1 MSALTPRPGIMKIAP
16 YVPGKDSIDGKETI
30 AKLSSNEGALGPSPK
45 AMAAYAKAA
54 SELHRYPD
62 GDTAK
67 LRKALGRHYG
77 LDPARIVCGAGSDE
91 ILNLLVRAYCGPG
104 DELLYSQYGF
114 LMYAINALGVGATP
128 VAAPAKGYGSDID
141 AMLAAVT
148 DKTRIV
154 CLANPNNP
162 TGTYV
167 SKDDV
172 RRLHAGLPKNVL
184 LIIDA
189 AYAEYV
195 SRNDYESGVELVDQ
209 AENVVMTRTFSK
221 IYGLGGLRLGWMYG
235 PAGIVDVMSRLRQP
249 FNEARARAGAERR
262 QLRAGRLRLEGTRR
276 RGQRMA
282 DERRP
287 DPAPRGG
294 LRPARAPAH
303 HGGNRGRG
311 EGGAGFAGPL
321 RGGEMTEPLFDKIAL
336 IGIGLIGGSIAL
348 EARKRG
354 LARSIVAAT
363 RSPETAALANR
374 LKLADHCGTDLA
386 EACKDADLV
395 IVCTPVGACGAATK
409 AIASS
414 LKPGCIVSDVGSVK
428 QTVIADMAPHIPKGV
443 HFVPAHPVAGTE
455 NSGPEAALLDLF
467 QGRWCILTPLP
478 DSDEA
483 AVARLEAFWTGLGS
497 QVERIDAKDHDRIL
511 AITSHLP
518 HLIAY
523 TIVGTADDLG
533 GHLNSEVLK
542 FAAGGFRD
550 FTRIAA
556 SDPTMWR
563 DVFMNNREAV
573 LEVLQR
579 FQEDLFYLQRA
590 IRWGEG
596 DKLFDLFT
604 RTREIRRALIHLNQ
618 A

>member
-62 GDTAK
+62 GDTSK
-67 LRKALGRHYG
+67 LRKAIGRHYG

-128 VAAPAKGYGSDID
+128 VAAPARDYGSDID
-141 AMLAAVT
+141 ALLAAVT

-235 PAGIVDVMSRLRQP
+235 PAAIVDVMSRLRQP
-249 FNEARARAGAERR
+249 FNVNLAAQIAGVAALEDIAHTDASRTNNDIWLPWLSTELTKLGLAPLPSVGNFLLVGFGSKERA
-262 QLRAGRLRLEGTRR
+262 
-276 RGQRMA
+276 MA
-282 DERRP
+282 ANEWMMND
-287 DPAPRGG
+287 
-294 LRPARAPAH
+294 
-303 HGGNRGRG
+303 
-311 EGGAGFAGPL
+311 
-321 RGGEMTEPLFDKIAL
+321 
-336 IGIGLIGGSIAL
+336 GLIPRLVAGYGLPEHLRITVGTETEVKAVQAS
-348 EARKRG
+348 
-354 LARSIVAAT
+354 LARFVAAQ
-363 RSPETAALANR
+363 
-374 LKLADHCGTDLA
+374 K
-386 EACKDADLV
+386 
-395 IVCTPVGACGAATK
+395 
-409 AIASS
+409 
-414 LKPGCIVSDVGSVK
+414 
-428 QTVIADMAPHIPKGV
+428 
-443 HFVPAHPVAGTE
+443 
-455 NSGPEAALLDLF
+455 
-467 QGRWCILTPLP
+467 
-478 DSDEA
+478 
-483 AVARLEAFWTGLGS
+483 
-497 QVERIDAKDHDRIL
+497 
-511 AITSHLP
+511 
-518 HLIAY
+518 
-523 TIVGTADDLG
+523 
-533 GHLNSEVLK
+533 
-542 FAAGGFRD
+542 
-550 FTRIAA
+550 
-556 SDPTMWR
+556 
-563 DVFMNNREAV
+563 
-573 LEVLQR
+573 
-579 FQEDLFYLQRA
+579 
-590 IRWGEG
+590 
-596 DKLFDLFT
+596 
-604 RTREIRRALIHLNQ
+604 
-618 A
+618 